1 MTDMETQQREL
12 GNFALLLGAL
22 VAFMLLIPLFPGD
35 EGLGPTFLRLSI
47 SAVLLAGVWV
57 ASERRWLLVVASVL
71 ALPTLAVQW
80 FTHFFPGE
88 AGELTRV
95 TMTGGFLFFTAGVQ
109 LTALLRQRLVTTDTI
124 LGGIN
129 VYLLLAFA
137 FMMVHALI
145 ETAVPGS
152 YLAGGTSLYEYVS
165 QAGVSTSFETVLYF
179 SFVTITTLGYGDIVP
194 KSGMART
201 VCSLEAVVGQ
211 LYVAILIGRLVALQ
225 ITHSSKG
232 GD

>member
-1 MTDMETQQREL
+1 MKTQHREL
-12 GNFALLLGAL
+12 GTFSILLGSL
-22 VAFMLLIPLFPGD
+22 VIFMLVIPIFPGQ
-35 EGLGPTFLRLSI
+35 EGASPTFLRLSI

-57 ASERRWLLVVASVL
+57 ASERRWQLIVACGL

-80 FTHFFPGE
+80 FTHFFPGHSG
-88 AGELTRV
+88 ALLNLS
-95 TMTGGFLFFTAGVQ
+95 MTSGFLFFTAGVQ
-109 LTALLRQRLVTTDTI
+109 LTALLRERLVTTDTV

-137 FMMVHALI
+137 FMMIHALI
-145 ETAVPGS
+145 ETAAPGS

-165 QAGVSTSFETVLYF
+165 RPQSGTAFETVLYF
-179 SFVTITTLGYGDIVP
+179 SFTTLTTLGYGDIVP

-201 VCSLEAVVGQ
+201 ISSLEAVVGQ

-225 ITHSSKG
+225 ITHSSKRE
-232 GD
+232 D